1 MPIFILPPRP
11 TSFHVPSD
19 AFTQPSHD
27 TLDRMNT
34 MGGRTSVRPESYGQL
49 IEDIEDFAIFILD
62 AEGKVQTWNT
72 GAERVFGYTE
82 DEIIGQNFSYLFLE
96 PDVRNGVPQQELQ
109 QAAQGRRTCDNRWL
123 VREDGRRI
131 WVEGCLVAIKE
142 SGCFGKIVRDQTKAK
157 NATEQVHHLN
167 VQLHEKINELEQFAE
182 VVVDRELKMIEC
194 EKERNSLIAENKR
207 LKEVLLSQKQIPY
220 DDA

>member
-1 MPIFILPPRP
+1 
-11 TSFHVPSD
+11 
-19 AFTQPSHD
+19 
-27 TLDRMNT
+27 
-34 MGGRTSVRPESYGQL
+34 MGRRTSVRPESYGQL

-82 DEIIGQNFSYLFLE
+82 HEIIGQNFSCLFVE
-96 PDVRNGVPQQELQ
+96 QDVSNGVPQQELQ
-109 QAAQGRRTCDNRWL
+109 QAAQGRRACDNRWL

-142 SGCFGKIVRDQTKAK
+142 SGRFGKIVRDQTKAK
-157 NATEQVHHLN
+157 NAIEQVHHLN
-167 VQLHEKINELEQFAE
+167 DQLHEKINELEQFAE

-194 EKERNSLIAENKR
+194 EKERDSLIAENKR
-207 LKEVLLSQKQIPY
+207 LKEALLSQKQIPY
-220 DDA
+220 GDA

>member
-1 MPIFILPPRP
+1 M
-11 TSFHVPSD
+11 
-19 AFTQPSHD
+19 D
-27 TLDRMNT
+27 TMDS
-34 MGGRTSVRPESYGQL
+34 RTSVRPESYGQL

-62 AEGKVQTWNT
+62 AEGKVQMWNT

-82 DEIIGQNFSYLFLE
+82 DDIIGQNFSCLFLE
-96 PDVRNGVPQQELQ
+96 QDVSNGVPQQELQ
-109 QAAQGRRTCDNRWL
+109 QAAQGQRACDNRWL

-167 VQLHEKINELEQFAE
+167 VQLHEKISELEQFAE